1 MAEKKQK
8 IIKAGNSLAITIPAE
23 FVREGN
29 LAVGDELIIETTPQ
43 YGMMLI
49 KKPEFKDKAHL
60 TPEFKNWLDDFTTKN
75 SILLKKLAKTPGS
88 NDIS

>member
-29 LAVGDELIIETTPQ
+29 LAVGDELIIETTPR
-43 YGMMLI
+43 YGMMLV
-49 KKPEFKDKAHL
+49 KKEEFKDKAKL
-60 TPEFKNWLDDFTTKN
+60 SPEFKLWLEEFTTKN
-75 SILLKKLAKTPGS
+75 RKMLKKLAKTPGPQ
-88 NDIS
+88 